1 MVVDMSAKEKVKE
14 LRIKHGMTQAQLGQI
29 LGVGQKSVS
38 MIENGT
44 NNLTLPQLELLSRYF
59 NVSADYLLF
68 GTQEASNIVE
78 KEILNVVRSDK
89 GIFDAMVNLVNSRRN
104 VQQLAV

>member
-1 MVVDMSAKEKVKE
+1 MSAKDKVKE
-14 LRIKHGMTQAQLGQI
+14 LRSRHGMTQAQLGQI

-44 NNLTLPQLELLSRYF
+44 NNLTLSQLELLSRYF

-68 GTQEASNIVE
+68 GTQDAANIVE
-78 KEILNVVRSDK
+78 KDILNVVRSDR

-104 VQQLAV
+104 VQQLAA

>member
-1 MVVDMSAKEKVKE
+1 MSTKEKVKE
-14 LRIKHGMTQAQLGQI
+14 LRVKHGMTQAQLGQI

-44 NNLTLPQLELLSRYF
+44 NNLTLSQLELLSRYF

-68 GTQEASNIVE
+68 GTQDAANIVE
-78 KEILNVVRSDK
+78 KDILNVVRSDRSV
-89 GIFDAMVNLVNSRRN
+89 FDAMVNLVNSRRN
-104 VQQLAV
+104 VHQLAA

>member
-1 MVVDMSAKEKVKE
+1 MNPKEKVKE
-14 LRIKHGMTQAQLGQI
+14 LRVKHGMTQAQLGRI
-29 LGVGQKSVS
+29 LGIGQKSVS

-44 NNLTLPQLELLSRYF
+44 NNLTLSQLELLSRYF

-68 GTQEASNIVE
+68 GTQDAANIVE
-78 KEILNVVRSDK
+78 KDILSVVRSDRS
-89 GIFDAMVNLVNSRRN
+89 IFDAMVNLVNSRRH